1 MTVGKDNV
9 FIYTR
14 HGVRNSRGATDDAH
28 QSFESSK
35 EGDDDGEERCDSR
48 YTCRNVSVMCCPECG
63 VAGDVCSSRHREVHS
78 DKSCQ

>member
-28 QSFESSK
+28 QNFKSSK
-35 EGDDDGEERCDSR
+35 ESDDDGEDMRL
-48 YTCRNVSVMCCPECG
+48 
-63 VAGDVCSSRHREVHS
+63 EVYL
-78 DKSCQ
+78 